1 MQLGD
6 TDARDFP
13 LNVIRVNTS
22 VVMGG
27 SYNITSGI
35 VKILFMFGVC
45 LFFSLKVTFFDIL
58 CHKVW
63 FEYNKNMNGL
73 TFH

>member
-13 LNVIRVNTS
+13 LNAIRVNTS
-22 VVMGG
+22 VAMGG

-35 VKILFMFGVC
+35 VKILFMFSVSI
-45 LFFSLKVTFFDIL
+45 FFSLKVTVFDIL
-58 CHKVW
+58 CHKV
-63 FEYNKNMNGL
+63 
-73 TFH
+73 